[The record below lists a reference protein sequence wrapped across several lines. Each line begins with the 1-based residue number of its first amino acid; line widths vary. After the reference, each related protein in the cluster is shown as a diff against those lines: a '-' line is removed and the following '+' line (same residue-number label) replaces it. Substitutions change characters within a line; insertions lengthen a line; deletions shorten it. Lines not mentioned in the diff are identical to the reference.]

1 MDCCADCG
9 GGVSLKACKSC
20 WLVKYC
26 NADCQRNHWPTHKK
40 ACKLRAAE
48 LHDEAL
54 FKDPPAKED
63 CPICFLPLPTRL
75 ICCISLPP
83 ATIMSVPIYEFAV
96 ANEVLANKAM
106 EEYFSCCGKSLC
118 LGCLHSCRESGNIGT
133 CPFCNSDRHKTEEE
147 QVEELMKRV
156 EVNDAGA
163 MYVLGSYY
171 NHGQLG
177 LQQDRGKALELWKHA
192 AALGSSKAHFE
203 LGPQYDKGGDLKKAK
218 FHYEAA
224 AMAGH
229 EVARY
234 NLGCV
239 EYHSGNV
246 ERAVKHW
253 TIAAS
258 AGDYYA
264 MHNLIKV
271 IEVGRVS
278 RDEINSTLTAY
289 NTSCAEMRSEARDNV
304 IQL

>member
-1 MDCCADCG
+1 M
-9 GGVSLKACKSC
+9 
-20 WLVKYC
+20 
-26 NADCQRNHWPTHKK
+26 
-40 ACKLRAAE
+40 
-48 LHDEAL
+48 
-54 FKDPPAKED
+54 PA
-63 CPICFLPLPTRL
+63 RL
-75 ICCISLPP
+75 ICCATSFQD
-83 ATIMSVPIYEFAV
+83 ATITSVPIFDFAK
-96 ANEVLANKAM
+96 ANEGLAKKAM
-106 EEYFSCCGKSLC
+106 EEYYTCCGKSVC
-118 LGCLHSCRESGNIGT
+118 GGCLYSCRESGNIGT

-203 LGPQYDKGGDLKKAK
+203 LGPQYDKGGDMKKAK

-253 TIAAS
+253 MIAAS
-258 AGDYYA
+258 AGHFAA
-264 MHNLIKV
+264 MQNLLNAFNQ
-271 IEVGRVS
+271 GSTS
-278 RDEINSTLTAY
+278 RATIDSTLTAY
-289 NTSCAEMRSEARDNV
+289 NNSCVEMRSEARDAAIHFFV
-304 IQL
+304 ASIGAR